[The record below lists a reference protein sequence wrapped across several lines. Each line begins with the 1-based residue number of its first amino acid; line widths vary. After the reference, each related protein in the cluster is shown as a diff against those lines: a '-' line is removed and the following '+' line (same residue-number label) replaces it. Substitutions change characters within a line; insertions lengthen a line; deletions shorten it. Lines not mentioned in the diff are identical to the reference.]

1 MSGMNS
7 AVDAQQAG
15 TSKPQQTRPRNPESE
30 AQQGLQP

>member
-15 TSKPQQTRPRNPESE
+15 MRKPQQACPRNPESE
-30 AQQGLQP
+30 AQQDLQP